1 MAARRMRGGRAGFTL
16 LEVLV
21 AVLVIA
27 FAFTGLLAL
36 HNRNLILIGRDQELT
51 TATLLMRQLVAQ
63 VELLPDFSQYGTS
76 TGGFDGYP
84 GFHYEIEVDHT
95 ALEELRQ
102 VRLRVSWGNQKGYG
116 ADLLYYVHK
125 PVS

>member
-1 MAARRMRGGRAGFTL
+1 MAGSRASAGFTL
-16 LEVLV
+16 LEVMV
-21 AVLVIA
+21 AILVIA

-36 HNRNLILIGRDQELT
+36 HNRNLTLVGRDQDLT

-95 ALEELRQ
+95 ALDELRQ
-102 VRLRVSWGNQKGYG
+102 VRMRVSWGDKKGSG

-125 PVS
+125 PAS